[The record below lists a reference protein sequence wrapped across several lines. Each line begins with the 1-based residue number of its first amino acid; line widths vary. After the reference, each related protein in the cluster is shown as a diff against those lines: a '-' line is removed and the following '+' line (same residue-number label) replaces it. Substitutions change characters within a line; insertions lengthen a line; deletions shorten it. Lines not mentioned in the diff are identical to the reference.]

1 MLSKKYQLDA
11 SDMAKPMVRV
21 RGLHLQE
28 ANLTVNGEAIS
39 GGMFDLVAT
48 SLLTAQTFIEN
59 NQTPKFYFPSVST
72 LWKLAGGINYLI
84 K

>member
-1 MLSKKYQLDA
+1 
-11 SDMAKPMVRV
+11 MAKPMVRV

-48 SLLTAQTFIEN
+48 SLLTAKTFLEK
-59 NQTPKFYFPSVST
+59 NQTPKFYVPKCEHY
-72 LWKLAGGINYLI
+72 LEARWWNKLFNKVEEYLGGL